1 MKKDQ
6 PSSDAIDWDARATE
20 ALEKARLMPPGQ
32 EKAEALKKA
41 ILAKLVLL
49 LAVALI
55 VAGVVSAACDWPR

>member
-41 ILAKLVLL
+41 GILRNATDIRGLFF
-49 LAVALI
+49 ASR
-55 VAGVVSAACDWPR
+55 GRPPNN

>member
-41 ILAKLVLL
+41 GILRNATDIRGLF
-49 LAVALI
+49 VARR
-55 VAGVVSAACDWPR
+55 SRPQKK